1 MKGKSCKSLWL
12 AALPFFFTLAG
23 TRSSEAADGIGV
35 YIGGA
40 AGQSTIRNDQISLDS
55 PYSVPARYDFDE
67 HHTAWTLFLG
77 IQPIRYLGAE
87 VGYVNLG
94 DPHVTTGL
102 QGLPLVADAKVSGE
116 TLFAVGHLPPPLPML
131 DIYGKLGAAHL
142 QTTERQPPKLAS
154 TSLSIRTP
162 GPFPL

>member
-1 MKGKSCKSLWL
+1 M
-12 AALPFFFTLAG
+12 
-23 TRSSEAADGIGV
+23 
-35 YIGGA
+35 
-40 AGQSTIRNDQISLDS
+40 
-55 PYSVPARYDFDE
+55 
-67 HHTAWTLFLG
+67 
-77 IQPIRYLGAE
+77 
-87 VGYVNLG
+87 NLG

-116 TLFAVGHLPPPLPML
+116 TLFAVGHLPLPLPML

-154 TSLSIRTP
+154 ASLSIRTP